1 MSKPLYV
8 ISCPFDTYSGYGA
21 RSRDYIKSIL
31 ELDKYQVQLIPQRW
45 GETAWGFCEDF
56 PEWKHLY
63 DLVVPGGKLT
73 SQPDIWTQIT
83 IPNEF
88 TPVGKYNIGV
98 TAGVESTVCAQDW
111 IEGLNRFDVTF
122 VSSHHSKKVFETTQ
136 YEKKDSKT
144 NQVVD
149 VIKLQKPVEVLF
161 EGMNLDIYKKIS
173 PKEIVDINLDS
184 IKDQFCFLFV
194 GHWMNGN
201 LGHDRKN
208 VGFLV
213 KAFLETFKNKV
224 GKKPALILKTS
235 IGSNSYSSREEIL
248 KRINKIK
255 STVASKNLPNIYVL
269 SGEFSDEEMNQLYNH
284 PKVKSMISLTKGEG
298 YGRPLLEFTATGK
311 PIIASGWSGPVDF
324 LQPDKSFLLPGK
336 LDKVD
341 KSAANKWLLET
352 SQWFFP
358 EEGVVGGVMKD
369 MVKHYKKYLAGGK
382 KQKYYC
388 KNNFS
393 WEKMT
398 ELLGTY
404 FSKYVPDFPKQ
415 VKLEIPTLEKID

>member
-1 MSKPLYV
+1 MSKPLYA

-31 ELDKYQVQLIPQRW
+31 ELDKYEVQLIPQRW

-63 DLVVPGGKLT
+63 DLAVPGGKLT
-73 SQPDIWTQIT
+73 RQPDIWTQIT

-88 TPVGKYNIGV
+88 TPIGKYNIGV
-98 TAGVESTVCAQDW
+98 TAGVESTICAQDW

-122 VSSHHSKKVFETTQ
+122 VSSTHSKKVFENTQ

-144 NQVVD
+144 DQVVD
-149 VIKLQKPVEVLF
+149 IIKLKKPVEVLF
-161 EGMNLDIYKKIS
+161 EGMNLDIYKSLPSNQVK
-173 PKEIVDINLDS
+173 DINLSS
-184 IKDQFCFLFV
+184 IKEEFCFLFV
-194 GHWMNGN
+194 GHWMNGA

-213 KAFLETFKNKV
+213 KAFLETFKNKP

-255 STVASKNLPNIYVL
+255 STVVSKNLPNIYVL
-269 SGEFSDEEMNQLYNH
+269 SGEFSDVEMNQLYNH
-284 PKVKSMISLTKGEG
+284 PKVKTMISLTKGEG

-336 LDKVD
+336 LGKVD
-341 KSAANKWLLET
+341 ASAANKWLLKEGE
-352 SQWFFP
+352 WFFP
-358 EEGVVGGVMKD
+358 DEGATGGIMKD
-369 MVKHYKKYLAGGK
+369 IVKHYKKYLAGGK
-382 KQKYYC
+382 KQKYHC
-388 KNNFS
+388 KKNFS
-393 WEKMT
+393 FEKMK
-398 ELLGTY
+398 ELLDIY
-404 FSKYVPDFPKQ
+404 FEKYVPSFPEQ
-415 VKLEIPTLEKID
+415 VELKIPTLEKIN

>member
-1 MSKPLYV
+1 MSKPIYA
-8 ISCPFDTYSGYGA
+8 ISSPFDTYSGYGA
-21 RSRDYIKSIL
+21 RSRDYIKSVL
-31 ELDKYQVQLIPQRW
+31 ELNKYEVQLIPQRW

-63 DLVVPGGKLT
+63 DLVVPGGKLKQ
-73 SQPDIWTQIT
+73 QPDIWTQIT

-88 TPVGKYNIGV
+88 TPIGKYNIGV

-122 VSSHHSKKVFETTQ
+122 VSSNHSKKVFETTQ

-149 VIKLQKPVEVLF
+149 IIKLEKPVEVLF
-161 EGMNLDIYKKIS
+161 EGMNLDIYKKIPS
-173 PKEIVDINLDS
+173 NQVKDIDLSS
-184 IKDQFCFLFV
+184 IKDEFCFLFV
-194 GHWMNGN
+194 GHWMNGS

-208 VGFLV
+208 VGFLI
-213 KAFLETFKNKV
+213 KAFLETFKNKI
-224 GKKPALILKTS
+224 GKKPALILKSS

-255 STVASKNLPNIYVL
+255 SSVPSKNLPNIYLL
-269 SGEFSDEEMNQLYNH
+269 SGEFSDVEMNQLYNH

-336 LDKVD
+336 LAKVD
-341 KSAANKWLLET
+341 KSAANKWLLE
-352 SQWFFP
+352 SSEWFFP

-369 MVKHYKKYLAGGK
+369 MFKHYKKYLEGSK

-388 KNNFS
+388 KKNFS
-393 WEKMT
+393 FEKMT
-398 ELLGTY
+398 GLLNTY
-404 FSKYVPDFPKQ
+404 LENYTPDFPKQ
-415 VKLEIPTLEKID
+415 IELNLPTLEKID

>member
-1 MSKPLYV
+1 MDKPIYA

-21 RSRDYIKSIL
+21 RSRDYIKSVL
-31 ELDKYQVQLIPQRW
+31 ELDKYEVQLIPQRW

-73 SQPDIWTQIT
+73 QQPDVWTQIT

-88 TPVGKYNIGV
+88 TPIGKYNIGV

-122 VSSHHSKKVFETTQ
+122 VSSQHSKKVFETTQ
-136 YEKKDSKT
+136 YEKKDSRT

-149 VIKLQKPVEVLF
+149 IIKLEKPVEVLF
-161 EGMNLDIYKKIS
+161 EGMNLDIYKKIPS
-173 PKEIVDINLDS
+173 NQVKDIDLSS
-184 IKDQFCFLFV
+184 IKDEFCFLFV
-194 GHWMNGN
+194 GHWMNGA

-213 KAFLETFKNKV
+213 KAFLETFKNKP
-224 GKKPALILKTS
+224 GKKPALILKSS

-255 STVASKNLPNIYVL
+255 STVASKNLPNIYLL
-269 SGEFSDEEMNQLYNH
+269 SGEFSDIEMNQLYNH

-336 LDKVD
+336 LAKVD
-341 KSAANKWLLET
+341 KSAANKWLLE
-352 SQWFFP
+352 SSEWFFP

-369 MVKHYKKYLAGGK
+369 MVKHYKKYLTGGK

-388 KNNFS
+388 KKNFS
-393 WEKMT
+393 FEKMK

-404 FSKYVPDFPKQ
+404 LKKYVPDFPKQ
-415 VKLEIPTLEKID
+415 VELNLPTLEKID

>member
-1 MSKPLYV
+1 MNKPVYA

-21 RSRDYIKSIL
+21 RSRDYIRSIL
-31 ELDKYQVQLIPQRW
+31 ELDKYEVKLIPQRW

-63 DLVVPGGKLT
+63 DLVVPGGKLN
-73 SQPDIWTQIT
+73 SQPDVWTQIT

-88 TPVGKYNIGV
+88 TPIGKYNIGV
-98 TAGVESTVCAQDW
+98 TAGVESTICAQDW

-136 YEKKDSKT
+136 YEKKDSRT
-144 NQVVD
+144 NQIVD
-149 VIKLQKPVEVLF
+149 VVKLNKPVEVLF
-161 EGMNLDIYKKIS
+161 EGMDLDIYKKLS
-173 PKEIVDINLDS
+173 PNQITDIDLSPIKEE
-184 IKDQFCFLFV
+184 FCFLFV
-194 GHWMNGN
+194 GHWMNGS

-208 VGFLV
+208 VGLLV
-213 KAFLETFKNKV
+213 KAFLETFKNKP

-255 STVASKNLPNIYVL
+255 STLASKNLPNIYVL
-269 SGEFSDEEMNQLYNH
+269 SGEFSDKEMNQLYNH

-415 VKLEIPTLEKID
+415 VELEIPTLEKID